1 MSSRFGARMPTSD
14 DPGDDRCVSVRA
26 PARLHMGFVDLH
38 GGEGRRYGSLGLALE
53 GPFTRV
59 RLSRDSG
66 VAAEGPDA
74 ARAARYATSIVERFD
89 LREGVR
95 IDVEEAI
102 APHAGLGSGTQL
114 ALAVGAG
121 MAKLFDLDMRT
132 VEIAAVLDR
141 GNRSGLGIGLFDH
154 GGFVVDGG
162 SAGDGVPPPVI
173 ARQPF
178 PSQWRLLLVFDRG
191 RQGPCGEAEIEKFA
205 ALLEFP
211 EADAAE
217 LCRLVLM
224 CALPG
229 VVQAD
234 LDAFGDAVGRIQARV
249 GDHFAG
255 VQGGRFASP
264 GVSRVLEWLGSRGL
278 KAVGQSSWGPTGFA
292 VCPSEATANRLKGE
306 AEIRFGREFGLDF
319 AVTRARNP
327 RRGCREHSPGALTS
341 EAATSDRQSVL
352 GASSWHKPPGDAIP
366 VAASYLHAGNHFRK
380 LGSPVKI
387 DAAQGF

>member
-1 MSSRFGARMPTSD
+1 
-14 DPGDDRCVSVRA
+14 
-26 PARLHMGFVDLH
+26 MGFVDLH
-38 GGEGRRYGSLGLALE
+38 GGEGRRYGSLGLALDE
-53 GPFTRV
+53 PFTRV

-74 ARAARYATSIVERFD
+74 ARAARYATSLAERFD

-102 APHAGLGSGTQL
+102 PPHAGLGSGTQL
-114 ALAVGAG
+114 ALAVGTG
-121 MAKLFDLDMRT
+121 LAKLFDLHVPT
-132 VEIAAVLDR
+132 VEIAAALDR
-141 GNRSGLGIGLFDH
+141 GTRSGLGIGLFDH

-178 PSQWRLLLVFDRG
+178 PPEWRLLLVFDRS
-191 RQGPCGEAEIEKFA
+191 RQGPYGEAEIEKFA

-229 VVQAD
+229 VVQTD
-234 LDAFGDAVGRIQARV
+234 LDAFGEAVGRVQTRV

-264 GVSRVLEWLGSRGL
+264 GVSRVLEWLDSRGM

-292 VCPSEATANRLKGE
+292 VCPSAPTASRLKAE
-306 AEIRFGREFGLDF
+306 AEARFGPEFGLDF
-319 AVTRARNP
+319 AVTCARN
-327 RRGCREHSPGALTS
+327 HGAHVESTLP
-341 EAATSDRQSVL
+341 A
-352 GASSWHKPPGDAIP
+352 H
-366 VAASYLHAGNHFRK
+366 
-380 LGSPVKI
+380 
-387 DAAQGF
+387 

>member
-1 MSSRFGARMPTSD
+1 
-14 DPGDDRCVSVRA
+14 
-26 PARLHMGFVDLH
+26 MGFVDLH
-38 GGEGRRYGSLGLALE
+38 GGAGRRYGSLGLALE
-53 GPFTRV
+53 GPFTCL
-59 RLSRDSG
+59 RLRPDSG
-66 VAAEGPDA
+66 VVAEGPDA
-74 ARAARYATSIVERFD
+74 ARAARYATALAERFD
-89 LREGVR
+89 LSGGAR
-95 IDVEEAI
+95 IEVEEAI
-102 APHAGLGSGTQL
+102 PPHAGLGSGTQL

-121 MAKLFDLDMRT
+121 MAKLFNLDARMVDL
-132 VEIAAVLDR
+132 AAALDR
-141 GNRSGLGIGLFDH
+141 GTRSGLGIGLFDH

-178 PSQWRLLLVFDRG
+178 PPEWRLLLVFDRG
-191 RQGPCGEAEIEKFA
+191 RQGPHGEAELEKFA

-264 GVSRVLEWLGSRGL
+264 GVSRVLEWLDSRGL

-292 VCPSEATANRLKGE
+292 VCPSEATADHLKTE
-306 AEIRFGREFGLDF
+306 VETRFGREFGLDF
-319 AVTRARNP
+319 AVTCARNH
-327 RRGCREHSPGALTS
+327 GADVESTAPGALT
-341 EAATSDRQSVL
+341 R
-352 GASSWHKPPGDAIP
+352 
-366 VAASYLHAGNHFRK
+366 
-380 LGSPVKI
+380 
-387 DAAQGF
+387 

>member
-1 MSSRFGARMPTSD
+1 
-14 DPGDDRCVSVRA
+14 
-26 PARLHMGFVDLH
+26 MGFVDLH

-53 GPFTRV
+53 GPFTRL
-59 RLSRDSG
+59 RLSRNCG

-74 ARAARYATSIVERFD
+74 GRAARYATSLAERFD
-89 LREGVR
+89 LRDGVR

-102 APHAGLGSGTQL
+102 PPHAGLGSGTQL

-121 MAKLFDLDMRT
+121 MAKLFALDVRT
-132 VEIAAVLDR
+132 FEIASALDR
-141 GNRSGLGIGLFDH
+141 GTRSGLGIGLFDQ

-178 PSQWRLLLVFDRG
+178 PPEWRLLLVFDRG
-191 RQGPCGEAEIEKFA
+191 RQGPHGEAEIKKFA
-205 ALLEFP
+205 ALLDFP

-234 LDAFGDAVGRIQARV
+234 LDTFGDAVGRIQARV
-249 GDHFAG
+249 GDHFAD
-255 VQGGRFASP
+255 VQGGRYASP

-292 VCPSEATANRLKGE
+292 VCPSDATAKQLKAE
-306 AEIRFGREFGLDF
+306 ARARFGREFGLDF
-319 AVTRARNP
+319 TVTCARN
-327 RRGCREHSPGALTS
+327 HGAEVEST
-341 EAATSDRQSVL
+341 
-352 GASSWHKPPGDAIP
+352 P
-366 VAASYLHAGNHFRK
+366 VAH
-380 LGSPVKI
+380 
-387 DAAQGF
+387 

>member
-1 MSSRFGARMPTSD
+1 M
-14 DPGDDRCVSVRA
+14 
-26 PARLHMGFVDLH
+26 
-38 GGEGRRYGSLGLALE
+38 
-53 GPFTRV
+53 
-59 RLSRDSG
+59 
-66 VAAEGPDA
+66 
-74 ARAARYATSIVERFD
+74 
-89 LREGVR
+89 
-95 IDVEEAI
+95 EEAI
-102 APHAGLGSGTQL
+102 PPHAGLGSGTQL

-121 MAKLFDLDMRT
+121 MAKLFDLDART
-132 VEIAAVLDR
+132 ADIAAALDR
-141 GNRSGLGIGLFDH
+141 GTRSGLGIGLFDH

-178 PSQWRLLLVFDRG
+178 PPEWRLLLVFDRG
-191 RQGPCGEAEIEKFA
+191 RQGPHGEAEIRKFA

-249 GDHFAG
+249 GDHFADA
-255 VQGGRFASP
+255 QGGRFASP

-292 VCPSEATANRLKGE
+292 VCPSEAAADHLKAE
-306 AEIRFGREFGLDF
+306 AETRFGREFGLDF
-319 AVTRARNP
+319 AVTCARN
-327 RRGCREHSPGALTS
+327 HGADVESTLP
-341 EAATSDRQSVL
+341 A
-352 GASSWHKPPGDAIP
+352 H
-366 VAASYLHAGNHFRK
+366 
-380 LGSPVKI
+380 
-387 DAAQGF
+387 

>member
-1 MSSRFGARMPTSD
+1 
-14 DPGDDRCVSVRA
+14 
-26 PARLHMGFVDLH
+26 MGFVDLH
-38 GGEGRRYGSLGLALE
+38 GGAGRRYGSLGLALE

-59 RLSRDSG
+59 HLRPDAG

-74 ARAARYATSIVERFD
+74 ARAARYARALMGRFD
-89 LREGVR
+89 LPGGVH

-102 APHAGLGSGTQL
+102 PPHAGLGSGTQL

-121 MAKLFDLDMRT
+121 MAKLFDVDVRT
-132 VEIAAVLDR
+132 AKIAAVLDR
-141 GNRSGLGIGLFDH
+141 GARSGLGIGLFDQ

-191 RQGPCGEAEIEKFA
+191 REGVHGAAEIEKFA
-205 ALLEFP
+205 ALLPFP

-229 VVQAD
+229 VVEAD
-234 LDAFGDAVGRIQARV
+234 LDALGDAVGRIQARV
-249 GDHFAG
+249 GDHFAA

-264 GVSRVLEWLGSRGL
+264 GVSRVLEWLGAQGL

-292 VCPSEATANRLKGE
+292 VCPSEAMACRLVGE
-306 AEIRFGREFGLDF
+306 AEARFGREFGLDF
-319 AVTRARNP
+319 VVTRGRNRGARVESMLP
-327 RRGCREHSPGALTS
+327 AP
-341 EAATSDRQSVL
+341 
-352 GASSWHKPPGDAIP
+352 
-366 VAASYLHAGNHFRK
+366 
-380 LGSPVKI
+380 
-387 DAAQGF
+387 

>member
-1 MSSRFGARMPTSD
+1 
-14 DPGDDRCVSVRA
+14 
-26 PARLHMGFVDLH
+26 MGFVDLH

-53 GPFTRV
+53 GPFTRL
-59 RLSRDSG
+59 RLRPGSG
-66 VAAEGPDA
+66 IAAEGPDA
-74 ARAARYATSIVERFD
+74 SRAARYAMSLAERFD
-89 LREGVR
+89 LRGGVR

-102 APHAGLGSGTQL
+102 PPHAGLGSGTQL

-121 MAKLFDLDMRT
+121 VAKLFDLDVRT
-132 VEIAAVLDR
+132 ADLAAALDR
-141 GNRSGLGIGLFDH
+141 GTRSGLGIGLFDH

-162 SAGDGVPPPVI
+162 STGDGVPPPVI

-178 PSQWRLLLVFDRG
+178 PPEWRLLLVFDRG
-191 RQGPCGEAEIEKFA
+191 RQGPHGEAEIRKFA

-249 GDHFAG
+249 GDHFADA
-255 VQGGRFASP
+255 QGGRFASP

-278 KAVGQSSWGPTGFA
+278 NAIGQSSWGPTGFA
-292 VCPSEATANRLKGE
+292 VCPSEAAADHLKAE
-306 AEIRFGREFGLDF
+306 AETRFGRESGLDF
-319 AVTRARNP
+319 AVTCARN
-327 RRGCREHSPGALTS
+327 HGADVESTLP
-341 EAATSDRQSVL
+341 A
-352 GASSWHKPPGDAIP
+352 H
-366 VAASYLHAGNHFRK
+366 
-380 LGSPVKI
+380 
-387 DAAQGF
+387 

>member
-1 MSSRFGARMPTSD
+1 
-14 DPGDDRCVSVRA
+14 
-26 PARLHMGFVDLH
+26 MGFVDLH

-53 GPFTRV
+53 GPSTRV
-59 RLSRDSG
+59 RLSRNSG
-66 VAAEGPDA
+66 VVAEGPDA
-74 ARAARYATSIVERFD
+74 ARAARYATSLAERFE

-102 APHAGLGSGTQL
+102 PPHAGLGSGTQL

-121 MAKLFDLDMRT
+121 MAKLFDLQVPTID
-132 VEIAAVLDR
+132 IAASLDR
-141 GNRSGLGIGLFDH
+141 GTRSGLGIGLFDH
-154 GGFVVDGG
+154 GGFLVDGG

-178 PSQWRLLLVFDRG
+178 PSEWRLLLVFDRG
-191 RQGPCGEAEIEKFA
+191 RQGPYGEAEIQKFA
-205 ALLEFP
+205 ALLAFP

-234 LDAFGDAVGRIQARV
+234 LDAFGEAVGRIQARV

-264 GVSRVLEWLGSRGL
+264 GVSRVLAWLGSHGL

-292 VCPSEATANRLKGE
+292 VCPGETTANRLMAE
-306 AEIRFGREFGLDF
+306 AESRFGCEFGLDF
-319 AVTRARNP
+319 TVTRARN
-327 RRGCREHSPGALTS
+327 
-341 EAATSDRQSVL
+341 L
-352 GASSWHKPPGDAIP
+352 GAEVESTLPAH
-366 VAASYLHAGNHFRK
+366 
-380 LGSPVKI
+380 
-387 DAAQGF
+387 

>member
-1 MSSRFGARMPTSD
+1 
-14 DPGDDRCVSVRA
+14 
-26 PARLHMGFVDLH
+26 MGFVDLH

-53 GPFTRV
+53 GPFTRL
-59 RLSRDSG
+59 RLSRNCG

-74 ARAARYATSIVERFD
+74 GRAARYATSLAERFD
-89 LREGVR
+89 LRDGVR

-102 APHAGLGSGTQL
+102 PPHAGLGSGTQL

-121 MAKLFDLDMRT
+121 MAKLFALDVRT
-132 VEIAAVLDR
+132 FEIASALDR
-141 GNRSGLGIGLFDH
+141 GTRSGLGIGLFDQ

-178 PSQWRLLLVFDRG
+178 PPEWRLLLVFDRG
-191 RQGPCGEAEIEKFA
+191 RQGPHGEAEIRKFA
-205 ALLEFP
+205 ALLDFP

-234 LDAFGDAVGRIQARV
+234 LDSFGDAVGRIQARV
-249 GDHFAG
+249 GDHFADA
-255 VQGGRFASP
+255 QGGRYASP

-292 VCPSEATANRLKGE
+292 VCPSDATAKQLKAE
-306 AEIRFGREFGLDF
+306 ARARFGREFGLDF
-319 AVTRARNP
+319 AVTCARNH
-327 RRGCREHSPGALTS
+327 GAEVESTPGA
-341 EAATSDRQSVL
+341 
-352 GASSWHKPPGDAIP
+352 H
-366 VAASYLHAGNHFRK
+366 
-380 LGSPVKI
+380 
-387 DAAQGF
+387 

>member
-1 MSSRFGARMPTSD
+1 
-14 DPGDDRCVSVRA
+14 
-26 PARLHMGFVDLH
+26 MGFVDLH

-53 GPFTRV
+53 GPSTRV
-59 RLSRDSG
+59 RLSRNSG

-74 ARAARYATSIVERFD
+74 ARAARYATSLAERFE

-102 APHAGLGSGTQL
+102 PPHAGLGSGTQL

-121 MAKLFDLDMRT
+121 MAKLFDLQVPTID
-132 VEIAAVLDR
+132 IAASLDR
-141 GNRSGLGIGLFDH
+141 GTRSGLGIGLFDH
-154 GGFVVDGG
+154 GGFLVDGG

-178 PSQWRLLLVFDRG
+178 PSEWRLLLVFDRG
-191 RQGPCGEAEIEKFA
+191 RQGPYGEAEIQKFA
-205 ALLEFP
+205 ALLAFP

-234 LDAFGDAVGRIQARV
+234 LDAFGEAVGRIQARV

-264 GVSRVLEWLGSRGL
+264 GVSRVLAWLGSYGL

-292 VCPSEATANRLKGE
+292 VCPGETTANRLMAE
-306 AEIRFGREFGLDF
+306 AESRFGCEFGLDF
-319 AVTRARNP
+319 AVTRARN
-327 RRGCREHSPGALTS
+327 
-341 EAATSDRQSVL
+341 L
-352 GASSWHKPPGDAIP
+352 GAEVESTLSAH
-366 VAASYLHAGNHFRK
+366 
-380 LGSPVKI
+380 
-387 DAAQGF
+387 

>member
-1 MSSRFGARMPTSD
+1 M
-14 DPGDDRCVSVRA
+14 
-26 PARLHMGFVDLH
+26 
-38 GGEGRRYGSLGLALE
+38 
-53 GPFTRV
+53 
-59 RLSRDSG
+59 
-66 VAAEGPDA
+66 
-74 ARAARYATSIVERFD
+74 
-89 LREGVR
+89 R

-102 APHAGLGSGTQL
+102 PPHTGLGSGTQL

-121 MAKLFDLDMRT
+121 VAKLFDLDVRT
-132 VEIAAVLDR
+132 ADLAAALDR
-141 GNRSGLGIGLFDH
+141 GARSGLGIGLFDH

-162 SAGDGVPPPVI
+162 STGDGVPPPVI

-178 PSQWRLLLVFDRG
+178 PSAWRLLLVFDRG
-191 RQGPCGEAEIEKFA
+191 RQGPHGEAEIEKFA

-234 LDAFGDAVGRIQARV
+234 LDAFGEAVGRIQARV

-292 VCPSEATANRLKGE
+292 VCPSEAMAEHLKAE
-306 AEIRFGREFGLDF
+306 AETRFGREFGLDF
-319 AVTRARNP
+319 AVTCARN
-327 RRGCREHSPGALTS
+327 HGADVESAL
-341 EAATSDRQSVL
+341 AP
-352 GASSWHKPPGDAIP
+352 H
-366 VAASYLHAGNHFRK
+366 
-380 LGSPVKI
+380 
-387 DAAQGF
+387 

>member
-1 MSSRFGARMPTSD
+1 
-14 DPGDDRCVSVRA
+14 
-26 PARLHMGFVDLH
+26 MGFVDLH

-53 GPFTRV
+53 GPFTRL
-59 RLSRDSG
+59 RLRPDSG
-66 VAAEGPDA
+66 IAAEGPDA
-74 ARAARYATSIVERFD
+74 SRAARYATSLAERFD
-89 LREGVR
+89 LRGGVR

-102 APHAGLGSGTQL
+102 PPHAGLGSGTQL

-121 MAKLFDLDMRT
+121 VAKLFDLDVRT
-132 VEIAAVLDR
+132 ADLAAALDR
-141 GNRSGLGIGLFDH
+141 GTRSGLGIGLFDH

-162 SAGDGVPPPVI
+162 STGDGVPPPVI
-173 ARQPF
+173 VRQPF
-178 PSQWRLLLVFDRG
+178 PSAWRLLLVFDRD
-191 RQGPCGEAEIEKFA
+191 RQGPYGEAEIEKFA

-229 VVQAD
+229 VVQTD
-234 LDAFGDAVGRIQARV
+234 LDAFGEAVGRIQARV

-264 GVSRVLEWLGSRGL
+264 GVSRVLKWLDSHGH

-292 VCPSEATANRLKGE
+292 VCPSEATANRLKVE

-319 AVTRARNP
+319 AVTRACNYGAEVASTLA
-327 RRGCREHSPGALTS
+327 RR
-341 EAATSDRQSVL
+341 
-352 GASSWHKPPGDAIP
+352 
-366 VAASYLHAGNHFRK
+366 
-380 LGSPVKI
+380 
-387 DAAQGF
+387 